1 MYFPFRLG
9 PYMYLLLPAILF
21 AAYAQTKV
29 KTTFNKYLK
38 VRTASG
44 FTGASVARMILD
56 RNGLHDVRIE
66 HISGKLSDHYDPR
79 NKVLRLS
86 SPVYNGN
93 SVASLGVA
101 AHEVG
106 HAIQHANEY
115 APLTFRNT
123 IAPAVSFGSKFVWI
137 LVFAG
142 FFFSIEPLISA
153 GILLYLGVVIFQ
165 IITLPVEFDASKRA
179 LLQLENGVLSYD
191 ELKPTKKVLD
201 AAALTYVAATLVA
214 IAQLVR
220 LILLRNRRD

>member
-1 MYFPFRLG
+1 MYYPLGFG
-9 PYMYLLLPAILF
+9 PYMYLLLPAILLSV
-21 AAYAQTKV
+21 YAQTKV

-56 RNGLHDVRIE
+56 RNALQDVRIE
-66 HISGKLSDHYDPR
+66 HISGNLSDHYNPK

-93 SVASLGVA
+93 SIASLGVA

-106 HAIQHANEY
+106 HAIQHGNEY
-115 APLTFRNT
+115 APLTIRNT

-153 GILLYLGVVIFQ
+153 GIILYLGVVIIF
-165 IITLPVEFDASKRA
+165 V
-179 LLQLENGVLSYD
+179 
-191 ELKPTKKVLD
+191 
-201 AAALTYVAATLVA
+201 
-214 IAQLVR
+214 
-220 LILLRNRRD
+220 